1 MAKKHAG
8 FSFLCPVGWCKS
20 DGVAFSGEG
29 QTALNNLYGHLVR
42 KFQRDLLSLWLN
54 HHLNDPRLSE

>member
-1 MAKKHAG
+1 
-8 FSFLCPVGWCKS
+8 VGWCKS